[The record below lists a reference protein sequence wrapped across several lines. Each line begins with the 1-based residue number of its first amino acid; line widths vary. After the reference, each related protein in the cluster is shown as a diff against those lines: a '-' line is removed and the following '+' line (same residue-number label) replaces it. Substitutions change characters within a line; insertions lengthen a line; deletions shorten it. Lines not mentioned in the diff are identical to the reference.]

1 MTIVLDHCVPRR
13 YQRLLSGWGYEAE
26 LSSAHIPQD
35 APDTDVIALAQRLE
49 AVLLTVD
56 LDFAN
61 ILDYPPAD
69 YGGIIVLRYQIA
81 DEFRVGLRP
90 SRPRSPTST
99 ATTCAARWSS
109 SRRDVIASVAE
120 NCCRSCLK
128 HPRTSKTASPKFRR
142 CAC

>member
-13 YQRLLSGWGYEAE
+13 YQRLLSGWGYPAE
-26 LSSAHIPQD
+26 LSSAHIPPD

-61 ILDYPPAD
+61 ILDYPPAN

-81 DEFRVGLRP
+81 DESELD
-90 SRPRSPTST
+90 ST
-99 ATTCAARWSS
+99 
-109 SRRDVIASVAE
+109 
-120 NCCRSCLK
+120 L
-128 HPRTSKTASPKFRR
+128 KTALADLYRDDLLGALVIVSPGRYRIRR
-142 CAC
+142 